1 MIFNKE
7 NQLYREANN
16 TFNICRKTCVKKIR
30 DHCDETGKYRGSE
43 FNTCNLNYRQQ
54 NFIPVVYQ
62 NGKGY
67 DFKPLINELF
77 KQNGAK
83 RRVDVL
89 PCTNGKAR
97 MFGVGILKFIDSYS
111 FMTPS
116 LDKMDT
122 VSGIESKTLY
132 PYEYFKNENS
142 YDNKLGNLSIEDF
155 RSSQTSKLLLQ
166 AEVDEF
172 IKSNSKKTSEES
184 TLGNMENDVSI
195 IKN

>member
-1 MIFNKE
+1 MFKKE
-7 NQLYREANN
+7 NQLYCEANN
-16 TFNICRKTCVKKIR
+16 TCHKCRKSCVNKIR
-30 DHCDETGKYRGSE
+30 DHCDETGKYRGSK
-43 FNTCNLNYRQQ
+43 FNICNLKYRQQ
-54 NFIPVVYQ
+54 NFIPAVYQ

-89 PCTNGKAR
+89 PSTNGKAR

-132 PYEYFKNENS
+132 PNEYFKNENS

-172 IKSNSKKTSEES
+172 NKINSKKTSEES
-184 TLGNMENDVSI
+184 TLGNMENNVSI